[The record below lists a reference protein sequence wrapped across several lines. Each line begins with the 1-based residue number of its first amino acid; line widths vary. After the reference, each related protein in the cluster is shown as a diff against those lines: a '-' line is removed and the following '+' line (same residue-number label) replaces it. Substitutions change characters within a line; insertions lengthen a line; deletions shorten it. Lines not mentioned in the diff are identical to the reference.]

1 MSELIIFRGLTAKIN
16 IPWDIDGKCYE
27 FGKKILEDTTGE
39 EMEFIRNKYGDTL
52 EQINRMVLELWLKGK
67 GKQPATWA
75 TLIKDIGLTDLA
87 KEIEVVKLH
96 C

>member
-1 MSELIIFRGLTAKIN
+1 
-16 IPWDIDGKCYE
+16 
-27 FGKKILEDTTGE
+27 
-39 EMEFIRNKYGDTL
+39 MEFIRKKYGDTP

-75 TLIKDIGLTDLA
+75 TLLKDIGLTDLA

>member
-1 MSELIIFRGLTAKIN
+1 MSELIIFHGLTAKIN
-16 IPWDIDGKCYE
+16 IPRDIDGKCYE
-27 FGKKILEDTTGE
+27 FVKKIQEDTQLE
-39 EMEFIRNKYGDTL
+39 KKWSSLEKKYGDTP
-52 EQINRMVLELWLKGK
+52 EKINRMVLELWLKGK

-75 TLIKDIGLTDLA
+75 TLIKGLTDLA

>member
-1 MSELIIFRGLTAKIN
+1 MSELIKFRGLTAKIN
-16 IPWDIDGKCYE
+16 IPQDIDGKCYE

-39 EMEFIRNKYGDTL
+39 EMEFITSNYGYTP
-52 EQINRMVLELWLKGK
+52 EQINRMVLKLWLKGQ

-75 TLIKDIGLTDLA
+75 TLTKDIGLTDLA